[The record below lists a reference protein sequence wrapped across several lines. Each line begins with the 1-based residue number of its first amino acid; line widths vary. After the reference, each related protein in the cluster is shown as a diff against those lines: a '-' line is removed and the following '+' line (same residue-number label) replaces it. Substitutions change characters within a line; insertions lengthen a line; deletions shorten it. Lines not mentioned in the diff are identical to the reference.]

1 MTKQSKITIE
11 TATDVIEYVALSD
24 LYVSDLN
31 PRQEVPEEGIE
42 LLAESMIACGLIQN
56 LAGLRDPKGKKVG
69 IVAGGRRYRALLL
82 AVKERPDL
90 AQVPVKMAPDAH
102 TAEQWAN
109 TENTARVE
117 LDAVDEIRAYGK
129 MAAKSLSLSKISKAF
144 GVTEAHVRRRL
155 ALAGL
160 PCPVLDALKLKKIS
174 LGQAQA
180 FTVSDNE
187 KLILE
192 VLEKAKTVS
201 WCGEREIKN
210 SLKPDALDGECREM
224 RFVGLKAY
232 KAEGGVYVT
241 DLFNEKVLLDSPDLL
256 SRLFAKKLEDAAAE
270 LQKSESWAWVTITED
285 SNPNFYELQQEHG
298 YAKAHKVE
306 GVLTEEQQ
314 ARYDELNELEYGD
327 EWNDELA
334 KELAVLETIIE
345 GDYVEAQKTIAGAVA
360 FVRYNG
366 IIDLVR
372 GLIKPEDQ
380 EEAIVAGILEEATP
394 ETATPK
400 AEKPAYTQKFMDDMT
415 AIRLA
420 GVQTAL
426 LEKPEFVLDMLAFA
440 LSPATG
446 YYDNSLSISFNN
458 QRNTPDTDDAF
469 ILHPRLGGERSED
482 DEAAFEQVKKLS
494 GKKRHDAFEA
504 FRKLGKKARNAQIT
518 QSFARALKT
527 QEGDFMAVIEA
538 EAGAS
543 IRSIWTPTAANCF
556 KRLNAGQLEALFM
569 SLLDLKPEDAHAK
582 SFAKAKKGE
591 KAEVLHKLFNEPNEQ
606 KALNVTTEQQ
616 SRIDAWVPECF

>member
-1 MTKQSKITIE
+1 MTKQTKITAE

-24 LYVSDLN
+24 LYISDLN
-31 PRQEVPEEGIE
+31 PRQETPQEGIE

-56 LAGLRDPKGKKVG
+56 LAGLRDQKGKKAG
-69 IVAGGRRYRALLL
+69 IVAGGRRLRALHI

-90 AQVPVKMAPDAH
+90 ALVPVKMAPDAH

-129 MAAKSLSLSKISKAF
+129 MAAKSLSLTKISKAF

-160 PCPVLDALKLKKIS
+160 PCAVLDALKSGEIS

-180 FTVSDNE
+180 FTVSDDE

-201 WCGEREIKN
+201 WWGEREIKN
-210 SLKPDALDGECREM
+210 SLKPNALDADCREM
-224 RFVGLKAY
+224 RFVGLDAY
-232 KAEGGVYVT
+232 KAEGGATTT
-241 DLFNEKVLLDSPDLL
+241 DLFQDQVFLDSPDLL
-256 SRLFAKKLEDAAAE
+256 DRLFAEKLEDAAAE
-270 LQKSESWAWVTITED
+270 LQKSEGWAWVTITED
-285 SNPNFYELQQEHG
+285 SNPYFYDLQREHG
-298 YAKAHKVE
+298 YARVQKVE
-306 GVLTEEQQ
+306 GVLTDKQQ
-314 ARYDELNELEYGD
+314 ARHDELETLEYGD
-327 EWNDELA
+327 DWSDEFEI
-334 KELAVLETIIE
+334 ELDALDEIIK
-345 GDYVEAQKTIAGAVA
+345 GDYVDAQKTIAGVI
-360 FVRYNG
+360 VYVGYDGKLERVG
-366 IIDLVR
+366 
-372 GLIKPEDQ
+372 GLIKPDNQ
-380 EEAIVAGILEEATP
+380 EEAIVAGILEEAAP

-400 AEKPAYTQKFMDDMT
+400 AEKPAFTQKFMDDMT

-420 GVQTAL
+420 AVQTAL
-426 LEKPEFVLDMLAFA
+426 LEKPEFVLDLLAFA

-446 YYDNSLSISFNN
+446 YYDSGLSISFRS
-458 QRNTPDTDDAF
+458 QRNKPDVDDGF
-469 ILHPRLGGERSED
+469 TLHSRIGGERSED
-482 DEAAFEQVKKLS
+482 DEAAFDQLAELS
-494 GKKRHDAFEA
+494 GKKRHNSFEA

-518 QSFARALKT
+518 ESFARAFET
-527 QEGDFMAVIEA
+527 QQSDFMGMIEA

-569 SLLDLKPEDAHAK
+569 SLLDLKLDTAHAK

-591 KAEVLHKLFNEPNEQ
+591 KAEILHKLFNEPKEQ
-606 KALNVTTEQQ
+606 KALNVTPEQQ
-616 SRIDAWVPECF
+616 ARIDAWVPECF